1 MVSHSDLLL
10 RLPEGAVECKACE
23 EIQKYLVQRARLRL
37 SVDDAVFIWGGHKLW
52 DTRKVNLL
60 LHKRLK
66 LDFLL
71 TQEKMAQ
78 IHGNLNEYMM
88 QAETVMSV
96 SIEKKW
102 TSFIW
107 LGVGALYGKAYP
119 PRLGLQIA
127 W

>member
-1 MVSHSDLLL
+1 MKKTQVPIQKQWMGFGLIWLVVSHSDLLL

-88 QAETVMSV
+88 QAETVLSV
-96 SIEKKW
+96 
-102 TSFIW
+102 FIAVQ
-107 LGVGALYGKAYP
+107 GN
-119 PRLGLQIA
+119 RI
-127 W
+127 